1 MMNQVASS
9 IRYTPRGLHAERE
22 AWLMRSSSPRHGRHA
37 GAAWSRAVNVLS
49 EAWIS
54 AADTGGFDSGWL
66 ARALIHLK
74 RIDEEAAEERY
85 PPVNDETKRRA
96 KYLLFATS
104 GCPIE
109 PAVYPS
115 MDGEIAIYF
124 KSPVAA
130 AALLILVNNEGGAGC
145 YSSMHG
151 ESRRRRYDDS
161 SMLPDDFLKECLRV
175 LGESTLSQ
183 TSAATIAALPIHRE
197 REAACHLRM
206 HKEYRRERHEDS
218 WRPPNQFADARLQAL
233 GGPPLSLRR

>member
-1 MMNQVASS
+1 MTNQAASDA
-9 IRYTPRGLHAERE
+9 RYTPRGLRAERE
-22 AWLMRSSSPRHGRHA
+22 AWLRWSSSPRHLRQA
-37 GAAWSRAVNVLS
+37 GVVWPFPVNVPS
-49 EAWIS
+49 DASIS

-66 ARALIHLK
+66 ARALTRLK
-74 RIDEEAAEERY
+74 QIDEEAAEECY
-85 PPVNDETKRRA
+85 PPVNDEMKKRA
-96 KYLLFATS
+96 KHLLFATI

-145 YSSMHG
+145 YSSVHG

-161 SMLPDDFLKECLRV
+161 SMLPDDFLKECLRA

-183 TSAATIAALPIHRE
+183 TSVASAAAFPVDRE
-197 REAACHLRM
+197 REAARRLRM
-206 HKEYRRERHEDS
+206 REEQRRERHEDS
-218 WRPPNQFADARLQAL
+218 WRPPNQLAGARLQAL
-233 GGPPLSLRR
+233 GGPPLSICL

>member
-1 MMNQVASS
+1 MMNQAASNA
-9 IRYTPRGLHAERE
+9 RYASRGLHAERE
-22 AWLMRSSSPRHGRHA
+22 AWLIGSSSPRHDRQA
-37 GAAWSRAVNVLS
+37 GAAWPFASNIPS
-49 EAWIS
+49 DAWIS
-54 AADTGGFDSGWL
+54 AVDTGGVDSGWFP
-66 ARALIHLK
+66 RALTRLK
-74 RIDEEAAEERY
+74 QIDEEAAEECY

-96 KYLLFATS
+96 KRLLFAAS

-161 SMLPDDFLKECLRV
+161 SMLPDDFLKERLRA

-183 TSAATIAALPIHRE
+183 ASAATAAAFPFDRE
-197 REAACHLRM
+197 REAARHLQM
-206 HKEYRRERHEDS
+206 HKERRRERHEDS
-218 WRPPNQFADARLQAL
+218 RRPPNQFADARLQAL
-233 GGPPLSLRR
+233 GGPSLSLRP

>member
-1 MMNQVASS
+1 MTNQAASDA
-9 IRYTPRGLHAERE
+9 RYASRGLHAERE
-22 AWLMRSSSPRHGRHA
+22 AWLTWSSSPRHSRQV
-37 GAAWSRAVNVLS
+37 GAAWPLPVNVPS
-49 EAWIS
+49 DAWIS

-66 ARALIHLK
+66 ARALTRLK
-74 RIDEEAAEERY
+74 QIDEEAAEECY
-85 PPVNDETKRRA
+85 PPVNGETKRRV
-96 KYLLFATS
+96 KRLLFAAS

-151 ESRRRRYDDS
+151 ESRRRRCDDS
-161 SMLPDDFLKECLRV
+161 SMLPDDFLKERLRA

-183 TSAATIAALPIHRE
+183 TSAATIAAFPVDRE
-197 REAACHLRM
+197 REAARRLWM
-206 HKEYRRERHEDS
+206 HEEHRRERHEDS
-218 WRPPNQFADARLQAL
+218 RRPPNQFTGARLQAL
-233 GGPPLSLRR
+233 RGPPLSLCR